1 MPFQELGA
9 KSSSGAS
16 LLTVVPSLN
25 LKGEP
30 TLVIIL
36 KRQGNGIFDTTL
48 DGEPAIA
55 CALGEDTMGS
65 NAPWILGDLIIENW
79 EKAKK
84 LAEKK

>member
-1 MPFQELGA
+1 MERA
-9 KSSSGAS
+9 
-16 LLTVVPSLN
+16 LLTVFPSVN
-25 LKGEP
+25 TKGEA

-55 CALGEDTMGS
+55 CALSEDATGS
-65 NAPWILGDLIIENW
+65 NAPWIFGDLIIENW